1 MLSLIYSYREK
12 QPSSLFNPTDK
23 LLNFFDSCLPDLLN
37 RWPMLRDHPIWW
49 IKGLCMWHQKSSVRS
64 SLSSYTNLN
73 LPPITLSTTATL
85 VRHKCLLSTTSTL
98 MQGLKG
104 YCILS
109 ETFKQKQKDPVW
121 NSRQRS
127 TSSFN
132 IALSILYIFMY
143 LLCIFFWTQ

>member
-1 MLSLIYSYREK
+1 MFVERNNQVVYSTSLI
-12 QPSSLFNPTDK
+12 
-23 LLNFFDSCLPDLLN
+23 LLSFCDSCLPDLLN

-49 IKGLCMWHQKSSVRS
+49 IKGLCMWHQKSSVLS

-109 ETFKQKQKDPVW
+109 ETFKQKQKDPIW
-121 NSRQRS
+121 NSQQG
-127 TSSFN
+127 
-132 IALSILYIFMY
+132 LQVVSILPCQYCIYLCICFVSSPGCL
-143 LLCIFFWTQ
+143 LLC

>member
-1 MLSLIYSYREK
+1 MLVERNNQVVYSTSLM
-12 QPSSLFNPTDK
+12 
-23 LLNFFDSCLPDLLN
+23 LLSFCDSCLPDLLN

-49 IKGLCMWHQKSSVRS
+49 IKGLCMWHQKSSVLS

-109 ETFKQKQKDPVW
+109 ETFKQKQKDPIW

-143 LLCIFFWTQ
+143 LLWFFFFLTQ